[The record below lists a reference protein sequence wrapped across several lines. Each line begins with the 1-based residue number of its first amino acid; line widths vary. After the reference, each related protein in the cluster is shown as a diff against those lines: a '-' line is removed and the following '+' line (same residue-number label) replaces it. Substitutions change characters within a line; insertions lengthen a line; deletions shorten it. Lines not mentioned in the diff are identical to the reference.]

1 LGVQRKGEWRGTDC
15 FGGRRPEDG
24 KIDWLQ
30 SAQTIHNLVRA
41 VAPPYPGAC
50 TRLAGKPVR
59 VLKTLIEPQRE
70 KRAAELVFYCENGR
84 CYAECG
90 DGKVLRILA
99 FEVDGRMMNADEW
112 ITVYGGNALPL
123 GI

>member
-1 LGVQRKGEWRGTDC
+1 
-15 FGGRRPEDG
+15 
-24 KIDWLQ
+24 LQ

-41 VAPPYPGAC
+41 VAPPYPGAY
-50 TRLAGKPVR
+50 TLLAGKPVR
-59 VLKTLIEPQRE
+59 VLKTLLEPQRQR
-70 KRAAELVFYCENGR
+70 RAQAPAFYCENSR

-99 FEVDGRMMNADEW
+99 FEFDGKTMTADEW
-112 ITVYGGNALPL
+112 ITACGTGTLPL